1 MTPATDGRPKILT
14 RGLLLAFVASF
25 SAMTSFYLLLSVVP
39 LYAASVGADGVGA
52 GLSTGALMLAT
63 VAAEF
68 ATPRLVARYG
78 HRRLLAAGLFLLGAP
93 ALALPLATSL
103 VPILVVCLVRGL
115 GVAIT
120 VVVGGAL
127 VAMLAPPERRGE
139 ALGISGVVVGLPA
152 VLALPA
158 GVWLAGYAGYPTV
171 FVLAAVTGLAGVAAV
186 VAMPKGE
193 PAPAERLGVMAGMRT
208 PSLLRP
214 SIVFGATTVAA
225 GVVVTFLPIAVPYA
239 AGTLA
244 AVALFAQAAAATL
257 SRWWAGRHGDKHGSA
272 GLLVPG
278 LLAVAVG
285 IMALAL
291 TTSPVAVLAGAV
303 LFGVGFGISQN
314 ATLSLM
320 FERVTPSGYGTV
332 SALWNLAY
340 DAGLGVGAVGFGA
353 AASHTGYP
361 VGFLLTGAVVLA
373 ALVLARRELSSA
385 RNQRNRP
392 TADDAV
398 DRPRHV
404 GPATRAC

>member
-1 MTPATDGRPKILT
+1 MTTATDPEAGPMRPRILT
-14 RGLLLAFVASF
+14 RGLLLAFAASF

-52 GLSTGALMLAT
+52 GLSTGALMAAT

-68 ATPRLVARYG
+68 ATPHLVARYG
-78 HRRLLAAGLFLLGAP
+78 HRRLLAAGLILLGAP
-93 ALALPLATSL
+93 ALALPPATALA
-103 VPILVVCLVRGL
+103 PILAISLVRGL

-186 VAMPKGE
+186 LFMPDVAPS
-193 PAPAERLGVMAGMRT
+193 AAERLGVIAGIRT
-208 PSLLRP
+208 PALLRP
-214 SIVFGATTVAA
+214 SLVFGATTVAA
-225 GVVVTFLPIAVPYA
+225 GVVVTFLPIAVGPSGA
-239 AGTLA
+239 ALA
-244 AVALFAQAAAATL
+244 AVALFAQASAATL
-257 SRWWAGRHGDKHGSA
+257 SRWWAGRRGDRHGAA

-278 LLAVAVG
+278 LLAAGLGMVT
-285 IMALAL
+285 LAL
-291 TTSPVAVLAGAV
+291 TVSTVAVLAGAV
-303 LFGVGFGISQN
+303 VFGVGFGISQN

-320 FERVTPSGYGTV
+320 FDRVTPSGYGTV

-340 DAGLGVGAVGFGA
+340 DAGLGIGAVGFGA
-353 AASHTGYP
+353 AAGHTGYP
-361 VGFLLTGAVVLA
+361 LGFLLTGA
-373 ALVLARRELSSA
+373 LVLSTVLLAHRTAR
-385 RNQRNRP
+385 
-392 TADDAV
+392 
-398 DRPRHV
+398 H
-404 GPATRAC
+404 